1 MKLNRKS
8 AKYLCLLLCLALAAG
23 LLSGCARKSFAAQEL
38 QAEPPAE
45 TVRYLSV
52 VDEDPDTVDFQCTS
66 IYYTVALN
74 VFNRLVEIQAGADG
88 TVEIVPSLAES
99 WEVSDDG
106 CAYTF
111 HLRRDVS
118 FSNGSPLTASDVNY
132 TLVRLLTHP
141 DSCNRDIAEEIKG
154 AAKLAAGET
163 DRLEG
168 FKALDDY
175 SFVITLAQPFAAFLP
190 CLAMPG
196 ASILDAETTGA
207 AGNRFGVDP
216 AYTIGTGAFII
227 ESWEPGKGM
236 QLRANPDCWEGRPP
250 CDGLDLRFLAD
261 AEEIRML
268 FENGQLDILDLDDL
282 GNQAEY
288 FIHGDIYR
296 DRLYQT
302 QQIGI
307 TYIALNESVKPL
319 NDVRVR
325 KALQLAL
332 DRQMLLDAVYSGRGQ
347 LENGIFPHGLNGY
360 NPELPEIP
368 YDPDTARSLLEEAGY
383 PNGFAL
389 TISVKSSS
397 AQWERVM
404 MDMAANMWQEIGVR
418 STVQV
423 MDESE
428 FMRLRKSGK
437 LACYSATWSADFNDP
452 DNFIYT
458 FFGNRENANYRSLC
472 YPNEDV
478 MRRVREARAIVDE
491 RERIREY
498 QELEKLIIQEDA
510 AWVPLFSRLHFY
522 VAGERVDNF
531 EFSWNGWV
539 STRYRYISL
548 K

>member
-1 MKLNRKS
+1 MKLKGKS

-23 LLSGCARKSFAAQEL
+23 LLSGCADKSPAERQA
-38 QAEPPAE
+38 QAETGVE
-45 TVRYLSV
+45 SVRYLTV

-74 VFNRLVEIQAGADG
+74 VFNRLVEIQDGPDG

-106 CAYTF
+106 CRYTF
-111 HLRRDVS
+111 HLRHDVA

-141 DSCNRDIAEEIKG
+141 DSCNRDIALEIAG
-154 AAKLAAGET
+154 AAQLSAGET

-168 FKALDDY
+168 FEALGDY
-175 SFVITLAQPFAAFLP
+175 DFVITLAQPFSAFLP

-196 ASILDAETTGA
+196 ASILDAESTGA
-207 AGNRFGVDP
+207 AGDRFGRDP

-236 QLRANPDCWEGRPP
+236 RLTANPDCWEGRPP

-268 FENGQLDILDLDDL
+268 FEAGELDILDLDDL
-282 GNQAEY
+282 GSQAEY
-288 FIHGDIYR
+288 FIHGDIYS
-296 DRLYQT
+296 DRLYQAR
-302 QQIGI
+302 QIGI
-307 TYIALNESVKPL
+307 TYIALNESIRPL

-347 LENGIFPHGLNGY
+347 LENGIFPHGLSGY
-360 NPELPEIP
+360 NPDLPEIP
-368 YDPDTARSLLEEAGY
+368 CDPETARSLLAEAGY
-383 PNGFAL
+383 PSGFNL
-389 TISVKSSS
+389 TVSVKSSS
-397 AQWERVM
+397 AQWERVL
-404 MDMAANMWQEIGVR
+404 MDMAANMWEEIGVR
-418 STVQV
+418 CTVQV
-423 MDESE
+423 LDESE
-428 FMRLRKSGK
+428 FMHLRKSGQ

-458 FFGNRENANYRSLC
+458 FFGNRENTSYRSLC
-472 YPNEDV
+472 YPREDV

-491 RERIREY
+491 QERIREY
-498 QELEKLIIQEDA
+498 QALEELIIQEDA
-510 AWVPLFSRLHFY
+510 AWVPLFSRLHYY

-531 EFSWNGWV
+531 DFSWNGWV